1 VFFLVLNR
9 TGRLEEAIIIANIN
23 VNIKYL
29 HCKYKP
35 ELVGRLNAYLAAQ

>member
-23 VNIKYL
+23 VNI
-29 HCKYKP
+29 
-35 ELVGRLNAYLAAQ
+35 NLAAQ